1 MIRRSQ
7 AEKREI
13 IHLVEHSA
21 LSVKETL
28 DELQVPRSTFYRWYK
43 QYLEEGEEGLV
54 DHRPNLHQICP
65 SWRMGQVNR
74 IPQEVKQQVVELAL
88 EHPDRSPRQIAWLFT
103 DEKGYFISESSTYR
117 ILKGFDLV
125 ESTAFR
131 VMSAAEKYKHPTKR
145 IHELW
150 QTDFT
155 YFKIQ
160 GWGWYYLST
169 VLDDFSRYILAWKL
183 TPTMSTTDV
192 QDTLLMALAST
203 GLDHALVAHRPRLL
217 SDNGSCY
224 VSGEL
229 RSFLQH
235 RHIEHTRSAPYHPM
249 TQGKIERYHRSMKNI
264 VNLQNYYLPIEL
276 ETEIASF
283 VNYYNHQ
290 RYHESLDNLTPADV
304 YFGRAKEVLTKRD
317 QVKKQ
322 KMQQR
327 RLQNLQWPE
336 EPFRFLEDMLILK
349 SALAGAFV
357 YKLTARSIV
366 QHKCNLQLDT
376 VFDNVAVLVDLHIL
390 VLDPGG
396 PDIPDRF
403 HCSGNTLLEGIVK
416 ALGGGS
422 LDLGNTCY
430 SHGKLLSCLGKVG
443 NV

>member
-1 MIRRSQ
+1 MIRRGQ

-21 LSVKETL
+21 LSAKKTL

-54 DHRPNLHQICP
+54 DHRPNPRQI
-65 SWRMGQVNR
+65 WNR

-103 DEKGYFISESSTYR
+103 DQKGYFISESSTYR

-125 ESTAFR
+125 ESPAFR

-183 TPTMSTTDV
+183 TPTMSATDV
-192 QDTLLMALAST
+192 QDTLLMALASS
-203 GLDHALVAHRPRLL
+203 GLDHAQVEHRPRLL

-229 RSFLQH
+229 RTFLQD
-235 RHIEHTRSAPYHPM
+235 RQMEHTRSAPYHPM

-264 VNLQNYYLPIEL
+264 VNLQNYFLPTEL
-276 ETEIASF
+276 DTEIASF
-283 VNYYNHQ
+283 VYYYNHQ

-304 YFGRAKEVLTKRD
+304 YLGRAKEVLTKRD
-317 QVKKQ
+317 HIKKQ
-322 KMQQR
+322 TLQQR
-327 RLQNLQWPE
+327 RLQNLQLP
-336 EPFRFLEDMLILK
+336 
-349 SALAGAFV
+349 
-357 YKLTARSIV
+357 
-366 QHKCNLQLDT
+366 
-376 VFDNVAVLVDLHIL
+376 AV
-390 VLDPGG
+390 
-396 PDIPDRF
+396 
-403 HCSGNTLLEGIVK
+403 
-416 ALGGGS
+416 
-422 LDLGNTCY
+422 
-430 SHGKLLSCLGKVG
+430 
-443 NV
+443 

>member
-1 MIRRSQ
+1 MIRRDE
-7 AEKREI
+7 AETREI

-21 LSVKETL
+21 LSVKKTL
-28 DELQVPRSTFYRWYK
+28 AELPVPRSTFYRWYK

-54 DHRPNLHQICP
+54 DHRPNPHQV
-65 SWRMGQVNR
+65 WNR
-74 IPQEVKQQVVELAL
+74 IPPEVKQQVVELAL

-103 DEKGYFISESSTYR
+103 DEKGYFISESSAYR

-125 ESTAFR
+125 ERPAFQM
-131 VMSAAEKYKHPTKR
+131 MSAADEFKHPTKR

-169 VLDDFSRYILAWKL
+169 VLDDFSRYIIAWKL
-183 TPTMSTTDV
+183 TATMSTTDV

-203 GLDHALVAHRPRLL
+203 GLDQALVEHRPRLL

-229 RSFLQH
+229 RSFLES
-235 RHIEHTRSAPYHPM
+235 RHIEHTHSAPYHPM

-264 VNLQNYYLPIEL
+264 VNLQNYFLPSQL

-283 VNYYNHQ
+283 VNYYNNQ

-317 QVKKQ
+317 QIQKQ
-322 KMQQR
+322 TLQQR
-327 RLQNLQWPE
+327 RLQNLQP
-336 EPFRFLEDMLILK
+336 
-349 SALAGAFV
+349 SV
-357 YKLTARSIV
+357 V
-366 QHKCNLQLDT
+366 
-376 VFDNVAVLVDLHIL
+376 
-390 VLDPGG
+390 
-396 PDIPDRF
+396 
-403 HCSGNTLLEGIVK
+403 
-416 ALGGGS
+416 
-422 LDLGNTCY
+422 
-430 SHGKLLSCLGKVG
+430 
-443 NV
+443 

>member
-1 MIRRSQ
+1 MIRRGE

-13 IHLVEHSA
+13 IHIVEHSA
-21 LSVKETL
+21 LSVKKTL

-43 QYLEEGEEGLV
+43 QYLEEGEAGLV
-54 DHRPNLHQICP
+54 DHRPNPHQI
-65 SWRMGQVNR
+65 WNR

-103 DEKGYFISESSTYR
+103 DEKGYFISESSAYR

-125 ESTAFR
+125 ESPAFQM
-131 VMSAAEKYKHPTKR
+131 MSAADEFKHPTKR

-169 VLDDFSRYILAWKL
+169 VLDDFSRYIIAWKL
-183 TPTMSTTDV
+183 TATMSTTDV

-203 GLDHALVAHRPRLL
+203 GLDQVLVEHRPRLL

-229 RSFLQH
+229 RSFLES
-235 RHIEHTRSAPYHPM
+235 RHIEHTHSAPYHPM

-264 VNLQNYYLPIEL
+264 VNLQNYYLPTQL
-276 ETEIASF
+276 EIEIASF

-304 YFGRAKEVLTKRD
+304 YFGRAKEVLTKRE
-317 QVKKQ
+317 QIKKQ
-322 KMQQR
+322 TLQQR
-327 RLQNLQWPE
+327 RLLNLQP
-336 EPFRFLEDMLILK
+336 P
-349 SALAGAFV
+349 
-357 YKLTARSIV
+357 
-366 QHKCNLQLDT
+366 
-376 VFDNVAVLVDLHIL
+376 AV
-390 VLDPGG
+390 
-396 PDIPDRF
+396 
-403 HCSGNTLLEGIVK
+403 
-416 ALGGGS
+416 
-422 LDLGNTCY
+422 
-430 SHGKLLSCLGKVG
+430 
-443 NV
+443 